1 MLATLRISTQFG
13 TIPGFAKLLHK
24 TQYFFKT
31 ITQNCNCII
40 SSIFSYQ
47 IRLKS
52 KKGFVITAAV
62 LAAITAASFSIWFIP
77 QDTQTKIIISNPK
90 DELDAL
96 IDQQKTIAASDK
108 EEFEKMVSG
117 QITPDNYA
125 MIAEVSSS
133 QIRAMII
140 SITEPN
146 TSQEWLASYSALAE
160 ALRAYNTYLRE
171 TVVVAEKLK
180 ADPAADISE
189 EQTKLDQYLAQTQE
203 SISASNSARPA

>member
-1 MLATLRISTQFG
+1 MRISTQFG
-13 TIPGFAKLLHK
+13 VILSFAKLRHK
-24 TQYFFKT
+24 TQNFGKT
-31 ITQNCNCII
+31 ATQNCNCII
-40 SSIFSYQ
+40 SGIFSYQ

-96 IDQQKTIAASDK
+96 IDQQKTITESDK
-108 EEFEKMVSG
+108 EEFERMVSG
-117 QITPDNYA
+117 QITPDNYI
-125 MIAEVSSS
+125 MIADVSSS

-146 TSQEWLASYSALAE
+146 VSQEWLTSYSALAE
-160 ALRAYNTYLRE
+160 SLRAYNTYLRE
-171 TVVVAEKLK
+171 AVVVAEKLK

-189 EQTKLDQYLAQTQE
+189 ERAKLDQYLAQAQE
-203 SISASNSARPA
+203 FIAASNSARPA

>member
-1 MLATLRISTQFG
+1 
-13 TIPGFAKLLHK
+13 
-24 TQYFFKT
+24 
-31 ITQNCNCII
+31 
-40 SSIFSYQ
+40 
-47 IRLKS
+47 LKS
-52 KKGFVITAAV
+52 KKGFVITVAV

-96 IDQQKTIAASDK
+96 IDQQKTIAESDK
-108 EEFEKMVSG
+108 IEFEKMVSG
-117 QITPDNYA
+117 QITPDNYS

-189 EQTKLDQYLAQTQE
+189 EQTRLNQYLAQTQE

>member
-1 MLATLRISTQFG
+1 M
-13 TIPGFAKLLHK
+13 
-24 TQYFFKT
+24 
-31 ITQNCNCII
+31 
-40 SSIFSYQ
+40 
-47 IRLKS
+47 KS
-52 KKGFVITAAV
+52 KKGFIITAAV

-180 ADPAADISE
+180 ADPVADISE
-189 EQTKLDQYLAQTQE
+189 EQIRLDQYLAQTQE
-203 SISASNSARPA
+203 SISTSNSARPA